1 MFNEAREVEIKR
13 VMEHFE
19 VFIDGKFFSSYDN
32 LEEMVKDME
41 KEAVAI
47 NG

>member
-1 MFNEAREVEIKR
+1 MFNEANEVEIKR
-13 VMEHFE
+13 VMEHLE
-19 VFIDGKFFSSYDN
+19 VFIDGEFFASYDS

-41 KEAVAI
+41 KEAV